1 MIKFI
6 IIVRRDLHLALRQG
20 MDSLMI
26 VAFFAITVILF
37 PFGVGPEPKILAR
50 IAPGIIWVAALLS
63 SMLSL
68 ERLFQS
74 DFDDGSLELLAL
86 QPVAL
91 EVTVIAKVFVHWI
104 TTGLPLIIMA
114 PILALMLGLP
124 EEGLWSLLIALC
136 LGTPCLSL
144 IGAIGAAL
152 ILGARRGGTL
162 LSLLVL
168 PLYIPILIFGVSSVD
183 AIING
188 FSNKPQFLIL
198 SGFLL
203 ASLALCPWASAS
215 ALRQGLE

>member
-1 MIKFI
+1 MSKFFLM
-6 IIVRRDLHLALRQG
+6 VHRELHIALRQST
-20 MDSLMI
+20 DSLMI
-26 VAFFAITVILF
+26 VAFFAIAVILF
-37 PFGVGPEPKILAR
+37 PFGIGPEPNILER

-91 EVTVIAKVFVHWI
+91 EIIVIAKVFVHWL

-114 PILALMLGLP
+114 PLLALLMNLP
-124 EEGLWSLLIALC
+124 EEGLLSLIITLC

-144 IGAIGAAL
+144 IGAIGSAL

-162 LSLLVL
+162 ISLLVL
-168 PLYIPILIFGVSSVD
+168 PLYIPVLIFGVSSVD

-198 SGFLL
+198 SGFLI
-203 ASLALCPWASAS
+203 AATALCPWASAA